1 MLTARCSATVPIF
14 LSVFL
19 RTSDGSRVCC
29 TSACCTS
36 NSHTAFF
43 PSRVR
48 LRAHGISRCAFIV
61 SSYACSTLSAH
72 RESSPATLTAS
83 FFFAA
88 CFLIRWW
95 VGWDHV
101 QSTDHGVNTV
111 RALCSTNFGSIEG
124 APSQTSSVSNQVRHL
139 LSVQTGETTVLCS
152 ASLEVLTTPTPSFF
166 FLHTHRHTFV
176 HAAHRDLRTCACSI
190 I

>member
-1 MLTARCSATVPIF
+1 
-14 LSVFL
+14 
-19 RTSDGSRVCC
+19 
-29 TSACCTS
+29 
-36 NSHTAFF
+36 
-43 PSRVR
+43 
-48 LRAHGISRCAFIV
+48 
-61 SSYACSTLSAH
+61 LSAH

-152 ASLEVLTTPTPSFF
+152 ASLEVLTTPTHPSSSYTRTDTHSYTLLIETLGRALARSSRGSSVYVSARLTVLTVGDCRWHA
-166 FLHTHRHTFV
+166 LHDQG
-176 HAAHRDLRTCACSI
+176 ALREPRSL
-190 I
+190 